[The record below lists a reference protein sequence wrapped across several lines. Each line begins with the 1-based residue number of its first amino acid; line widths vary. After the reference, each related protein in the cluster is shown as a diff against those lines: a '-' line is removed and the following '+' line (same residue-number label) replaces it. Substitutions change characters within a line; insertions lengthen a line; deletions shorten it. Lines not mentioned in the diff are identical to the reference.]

1 MKLKIEFHG
10 FRNLVIWLWKNVG
23 KALETFLKDSVRTLI
38 SVTLS
43 FTLTVTP
50 FSLKV
55 QEGGIEVPC
64 TYKLCGTKL
73 HKKNIRVV
81 IGKVRYYS

>member
-10 FRNLVIWLWKNVG
+10 FSNLVIWLWKNVG

-55 QEGGIEVPC
+55 QVGVLRYLVPTNSVVQNC
-64 TYKLCGTKL
+64 TKRTLEL
-73 HKKNIRVV
+73 
-81 IGKVRYYS
+81 